1 MSKSKDIDLSPYM
14 PNPGSSAV
22 VLDKYLLA
30 LLKQLV
36 AMGLVASW
44 EVRINGPIGH
54 EFRATKLLQ
63 RLGKKIKIGEP

>member
-1 MSKSKDIDLSPYM
+1 MSKNKDIDLSPYM

-36 AMGLVASW
+36 AMGLAASW
-44 EVRINGPIGH
+44 EVRINGP
-54 EFRATKLLQ
+54 Q
-63 RLGKKIKIGEP
+63 